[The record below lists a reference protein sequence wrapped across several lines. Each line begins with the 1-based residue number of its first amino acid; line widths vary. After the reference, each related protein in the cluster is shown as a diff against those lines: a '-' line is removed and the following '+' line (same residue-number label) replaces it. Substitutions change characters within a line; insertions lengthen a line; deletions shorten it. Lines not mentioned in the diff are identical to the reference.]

1 MQNGETAMLA
11 PLELKPIDLKPR
23 TVHRIQNPSGQE
35 VCCVRGRVWVT
46 QAHRARGIMLAAIRG
61 FMGTPQ
67 TQEARD
73 IILASGQSVVLD
85 RRGLAVVFAFEDAMI
100 TVGSPQRLSAG
111 GAVQA
116 KSDVRSS
123 RSSTSRIG
131 SCGGYHL
138 AQRTDNARTLCRR
151 NAEANG

>member
-1 MQNGETAMLA
+1 MLA
-11 PLELKPIDLKPR
+11 PLELKLIDLKPR

-61 FMGTPQ
+61 FMGTPR

-100 TVGSPQRLSAG
+100 TVGAPQRLSAA
-111 GAVQA
+111 GALQA
-116 KSDVRSS
+116 KPHRDVRSS